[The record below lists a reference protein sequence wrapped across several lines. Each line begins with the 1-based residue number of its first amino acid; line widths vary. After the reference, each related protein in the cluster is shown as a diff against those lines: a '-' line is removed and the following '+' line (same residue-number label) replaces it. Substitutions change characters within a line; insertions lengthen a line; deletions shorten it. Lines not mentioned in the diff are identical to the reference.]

1 MQRRPR
7 GHPSTDIWSGRVH
20 RATLCA
26 SPSRW
31 RVPEVLP
38 VEEVVPGIDL
48 LEPGA
53 AEAVTDACEPD
64 VVLHLAWVASS
75 TPGYRN
81 HPDNPRWRRATA
93 DWAALCLD
101 RSIWFVGTGTVAEVD
116 SPGADAYTAAKVGI
130 WSDLRPH
137 IDEDRMTWLRP
148 HFVFDPHLGR
158 PEAMAEINRAIAQDR
173 TPELRS
179 PLAAHDFIHV
189 EDVASA
195 IALVISEGFR
205 GLVPV
210 GSGRL
215 HSVAQLARAA
225 GARGYESAG
234 PPRQPDTL
242 SHGRH
247 HQAGRIRLATTLDR
261 GVLP

>member
-1 MQRRPR
+1 VATRVL
-7 GHPSTDIWSGRVH
+7 ISGADGFIGGRSVPLL
-20 RATLCA
+20 RAEGA
-26 SPSRW
+26 H
-31 RVPEVLP
+31 VLP
-38 VEEVVPGIDL
+38 AEDVVPGIDL

-53 AEAVTDACEPD
+53 PEAAMDACEPD

-75 TPGYRN
+75 TSGYRN

-93 DWAALCLD
+93 EWAALCLD

-116 SPGADAYTAAKVGI
+116 SPSADAYSAAKAGI
-130 WSDLRPH
+130 WNDLRPH
-137 IDEDRMTWLRP
+137 IDADRITWLRP
-148 HFVFDPHLGR
+148 HFVFDPGLGR

-179 PLAAHDFIHV
+179 PLSAHDFIHV

-195 IALVISEGFR
+195 IALVIGEGFR

-215 HSVAQLARAA
+215 HTVAQLARAA
-225 GARGYESAG
+225 GARGYESAPSPG
-234 PPRQPDTL
+234 RQDPLHTADI
-242 SHGRH
+242 
-247 HQAGRIRLATTLDR
+247 ARLAGSGWRPRRTEEYFDE
-261 GVLP
+261 